1 MSKIQLKMI
10 FESRMIYSIAFF
22 GIKLGY
28 LDSYLLFAIF
38 FLSAP
43 AHEIK
48 LFYTKPYTDFI
59 NLTCTATGVFP
70 EPEMKLSWGTL
81 STDRL

>member
-1 MSKIQLKMI
+1 MKIAI
-10 FESRMIYSIAFF
+10 HV
-22 GIKLGY
+22 
-28 LDSYLLFAIF
+28 LLFDLNSCFTICYIY
-38 FLSAP
+38 LSAP

>member
-1 MSKIQLKMI
+1 MI
-10 FESRMIYSIAFF
+10 FESCLVYCLYIELS
-22 GIKLGY
+22 Y
-28 LDSYLLFAIF
+28 LDQCFNIRYIY
-38 FLSAP
+38 LSAP